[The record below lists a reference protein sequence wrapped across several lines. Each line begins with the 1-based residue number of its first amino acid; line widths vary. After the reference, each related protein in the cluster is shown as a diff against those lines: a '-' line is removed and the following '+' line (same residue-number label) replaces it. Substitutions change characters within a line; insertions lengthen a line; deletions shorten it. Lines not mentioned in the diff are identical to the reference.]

1 MSNSNWEHGSLSG
14 LKLSMRWNLYINIKR
29 KLSMKSLALYYSL
42 TSHNDVAKK
51 INNNIAIVVNNSAT
65 GKSTSIAGVKSEEK
79 PTLPDKDLNT
89 EFHLNI
95 WKVEVGKLPMRPR
108 FYFDFGIMFPKEYK
122 QLCLYLPFDIEGRPK
137 DLSGLVLQKT
147 ETLSAVFNEE
157 TSVWQN
163 SSPNFYNVRFT
174 EDEKRKFFFY
184 KLSDM
189 NFDVSEFV
197 VDGMKEGIFLKVLI
211 NGEPGHEE
219 PKDINSD
226 YIYVRFRVLLAK
238 GSSFIKTESISN
250 DLLQAAFSS
259 TDLIDIRV
267 NESRV
272 LHSKIKEHMALH
284 TFKPC
289 EFEKVHLFYMVD
301 TRENVDNGSSLKQ
314 DTRIVED
321 EQWGEYIPAT
331 SLHNTTFVA
340 YHWRK
345 RRKYLD
351 EEKTKKEDA
360 FKSFNVFFSTI
371 YPQANVPRLFAYLF
385 VAVIIG
391 FLGSMLTFHITQLY
405 CNWWPSWIRPI
416 VVVIMLL
423 FVVGYFVRRNFG
435 GKRFEIFRKR

>member
-1 MSNSNWEHGSLSG
+1 
-14 LKLSMRWNLYINIKR
+14 
-29 KLSMKSLALYYSL
+29 MKSLALYYSL
-42 TSHNDVAKK
+42 TSHNDVKK
-51 INNNIAIVVNNSAT
+51 ISNNIAIVVNNSGNGNSASIT
-65 GKSTSIAGVKSEEK
+65 GLKSEAK
-79 PTLPDKDLNT
+79 PTSLNTNLNT
-89 EFHLNI
+89 ELHLNI
-95 WKVEVGKLPMRPR
+95 WKVEEGKLPMRPR

-122 QLCLYLPFDIEGRPK
+122 QLCLYLPFDIEGKPK
-137 DLSGLVLQKT
+137 DLSGLILQKT

-189 NFDVSEFV
+189 NFDISEFV
-197 VDGMKEGIFLKVLI
+197 IDGKKEGIFLNVLI

-219 PKDINSD
+219 TKDICTD
-226 YIYVRFRVLLAK
+226 FIYVRFRVLLAK
-238 GSSFIKTESISN
+238 DSSFIRTESISN

-272 LHSKIKEHMALH
+272 LHSKIKEHMTLH
-284 TFKPC
+284 SFSPC

-321 EQWGEYIPAT
+321 ELWGEYIPTT

-340 YHWRK
+340 YHWKK
-345 RRKYLD
+345 RRKYID
-351 EEKTKKEDA
+351 GEKEKKGETI
-360 FKSFNVFFSTI
+360 KSFNVFFSTI

-385 VAVIIG
+385 VAIIIG
-391 FLGSMLTFHITQLY
+391 FLGSILTFHVSQLY
-405 CNWWPSWIRPI
+405 SSWWPSWVRPAMI
-416 VVVIMLL
+416 VLMLL
-423 FVVGYFVRRNFG
+423 FVVGYFVKRNFG